1 VSDDDRDAGTH
12 QGVSERLEADAELV
26 ALLAEDAFSGPRYE
40 EFERSLYAYGKS
52 VLMAWMRTGEIFT
65 QCRRW
70 EIFLNPLPRPF
81 RSDDRL
87 DLANRTLAAALPSFR
102 LRALVGGGWSPEGG
116 ASITTYFAKGLPI
129 QFSNPY
135 KSWCRQARAD
145 IERQSRTAPES
156 ALLSL
161 ALTAETSDPQSM
173 YILSETVR
181 EELGRLDSETRA
193 ILRMTSY
200 GYGYAEIAEVLD
212 MTARAV
218 EAKMYRHRQRVR
230 RRQEDGLG

>member
-1 VSDDDRDAGTH
+1 VSDGDRDAAPH
-12 QGVSERLEADAELV
+12 ERVSARLEADAELV
-26 ALLAEDAFSGPRYE
+26 ALLAEHGFSGPRYE

-70 EIFLNPLPRPF
+70 GILLNPLPRPF
-81 RSDDRL
+81 RSDDRM
-87 DLANRTLAAALPSFR
+87 DLANRTLAAALPAFR
-102 LRALVGGGWSPEGG
+102 LRALVGGEWRPEGG
-116 ASITTYFAKGLPI
+116 ASITTYFANGLPV

-135 KSWCRQARAD
+135 KSWRRQARAD

-161 ALTAETSDPQSM
+161 ALTAETRDPQSM
-173 YILSETVR
+173 YIISETVR
-181 EELGRLDSETRA
+181 EELGRLDSATRT
-193 ILRMTSY
+193 ILQMMAD
-200 GYGYAEIAEVLD
+200 GYKYAEIAEVLG

-218 EAKMYRHRQRVR
+218 EARVSRHRDRVR
-230 RRQEDGLG
+230 GRQGDGLG